1 MKNLD
6 VKSKNESI
14 AKSSEKKS
22 GVNQVSALNPVQSGN
37 NIATFN

>member
-22 GVNQVSALNPVQSGN
+22 DAKAGGSSGFFMFNPVMLY
-37 NIATFN
+37 